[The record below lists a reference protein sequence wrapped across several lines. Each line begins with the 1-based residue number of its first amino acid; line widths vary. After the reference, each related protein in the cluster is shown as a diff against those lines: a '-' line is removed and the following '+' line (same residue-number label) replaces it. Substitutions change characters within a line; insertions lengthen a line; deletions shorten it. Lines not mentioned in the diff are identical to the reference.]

1 MVNNKIIQYKPIS
14 IIIINIIIAI
24 SGIIVKSQHNLLP
37 EILLPIMY
45 GFSIFSAALIISWA
59 AESSEK
65 DISGSFV
72 IAIIALIAVLPEYAI
87 ETVLAYTAGQSYKLN
102 NFVYTDRVG
111 YVSAYVTGANR
122 LLAGLGWPIIMLINM
137 LKNNHL
143 SNIKNDNK
151 LELLVLGLG
160 AISMIIA
167 STIKF
172 QPIFISFI
180 LIIIYLIYLFI
191 TSKQE
196 SEESEFVGISEYLAN
211 LPKPTR
217 ITTNISLIIFSAITI
232 FMVSHPFVESLI
244 HIGGTLGIDEY
255 YLIQWLAPLASESPE
270 IIIASLF
277 ALKGKSLESIS
288 VILSSQANQM
298 SLLIGSMGAIF
309 SFATSSIISFPLNN
323 PQAIEFLLTAAFAF
337 FQISMILWGK
347 FNLNLWGKFK
357 LQMPIFLLII
367 FFVQLIITDS
377 SIRAYLSIA
386 IFIFA
391 LIYLTL
397 FLTQNKIKTK
407 K

>member
-1 MVNNKIIQYKPIS
+1 MQNKIVNNKIIQYKPIS

-24 SGIIVKSQHNLLP
+24 VGIIIKSQHNLLP
-37 EILLPIMY
+37 EILLPIVY

-102 NFVYTDRVG
+102 NFVFTDRVG
-111 YVSAYVTGANR
+111 YVSANVTGANR
-122 LLAGLGWPIIMLINM
+122 LLAGFGWPIIMLINM
-137 LKNNHL
+137 LKNNQAL
-143 SNIKNDNK
+143 NIKNNNK
-151 LELLVLGLG
+151 LELLVLGIG

-167 STIKF
+167 SIIKF
-172 QPIFISFI
+172 QPIFISLI

-196 SEESEFVGISEYLAN
+196 SEESEFVGISKYLAN
-211 LPKPTR
+211 LPKLTR
-217 ITTNISLIIFSAITI
+217 ITTNISLIIFSAVTI

-277 ALKGKSLESIS
+277 AMKGRSFESIS
-288 VILSSQANQM
+288 IILSSQANQM
-298 SLLIGSMGAIF
+298 SLL
-309 SFATSSIISFPLNN
+309 
-323 PQAIEFLLTAAFAF
+323 
-337 FQISMILWGK
+337 K
-347 FNLNLWGKFK
+347 
-357 LQMPIFLLII
+357 
-367 FFVQLIITDS
+367 
-377 SIRAYLSIA
+377 YLS
-386 IFIFA
+386 
-391 LIYLTL
+391 
-397 FLTQNKIKTK
+397 
-407 K
+407 